1 MIIMSVFLPI
11 FIKVIDEIFKKKII
25 DNYFYNVKIKYNN
38 LLFKSQF
45 TGVYL

>member
-11 FIKVIDEIFKKKII
+11 FIKVIDEIFIKKII
-25 DNYFYNVKIKYNN
+25 DNYFYNVKIKCNN

-45 TGVYL
+45 IGVYL